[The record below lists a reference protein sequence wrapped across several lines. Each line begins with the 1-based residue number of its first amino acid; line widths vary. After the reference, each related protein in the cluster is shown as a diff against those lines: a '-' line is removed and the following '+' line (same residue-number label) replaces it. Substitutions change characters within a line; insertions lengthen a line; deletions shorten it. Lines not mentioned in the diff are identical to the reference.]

1 MSDYNFEDSFKAISR
16 SQAVI
21 EFDMN
26 GKILTANENFLSLM
40 GYHLEN
46 IQGRHH
52 SIFCRTEEVESE
64 EYKEFWAKLRAGQ
77 FLSGEFHRLNSSG
90 EDVFI
95 NGNYN
100 PVFDKTGMPYKIIK
114 FANDVTEIK
123 KDCLDKTG
131 KIDAIN
137 RSQAVI
143 EFSLDG
149 KVITANKNFLR
160 LTGYE
165 IEEIRGRHHRM
176 FVEPEHA
183 ASAEYQAF
191 WERLSRG
198 DFEAGEY
205 KRVGR
210 GGKEVWIQATYN
222 PIFDP
227 AGRPVKIVKFATDI
241 TEVKLEGA
249 EYRAKVDAINKGQ
262 AVIEF
267 DIDGK
272 VITANRK
279 FLAAMGYTLR
289 EIQGQH
295 HSIFCTSEYIQSEE
309 YREFWL
315 MLNEGKFISG
325 RFHRMGKFDR
335 DVWIQATYSP
345 IIDLNGKVVKV
356 VKYAY
361 DVTKEV
367 ILERLIESRS
377 KEMTVSIKT
386 LVNAISEIAENSGI
400 AENMAQES
408 ASVANKGYEAVN
420 RSIQAINR
428 IQASS
433 KKVEEIVGLIGDI
446 ADQTNLL
453 AFNAAIEAARA
464 GEHGEGF
471 SVVAGEVRK
480 LAERSAEAAKE
491 ISKLISESAKEVE
504 EGTHVSYSAS
514 KSFEGILS
522 SVDRTRD
529 SVSQIASSTK
539 SQRDMANNVST
550 LIEKLAKRIID

>member
-262 AVIEF
+262 SVIEF

-279 FLAAMGYTLR
+279 FLATMGYTLR

-377 KEMTVSIKT
+377 KEMTVSIKS